1 MSRNRSSSSSSG
13 KASPPGETGIA
24 AAWQPNA
31 SLATLRLRAELLAAT
46 RRFFAER
53 SVLEVDVPALINHPV
68 TAPHIHSAQVQ
79 LPGHARPL
87 FLHTSPEYLMKR
99 LLAAG
104 SGDIY
109 QIAHVFRGAE
119 QGRLH
124 NAEFTLIE
132 WYRRDCSL
140 QQLMNEVGELAR
152 QLLALPPSFS
162 VESLHYAEAFA
173 RALGCD
179 PLAASDDAMRAL
191 ALRYG
196 LDARLGAEC
205 TRDELLDWLMGSAI
219 GPHLGTSALCFLHHY
234 PASQAA
240 LARLDPA
247 DPRCALRFELY
258 FRGVELANGFE
269 ELLDAQE
276 QRRRFEAE
284 QEQRRCLGLMVP
296 EIDTALLAALASG
309 LPQVAGVA
317 VGFDR
322 VLMLR
327 SGADRLSAV
336 LPFALERA

>member
-1 MSRNRSSSSSSG
+1 MSSD
-13 KASPPGETGIA
+13 T
-24 AAWQPNA
+24 WQPNA
-31 SLATLRLRAELLAAT
+31 PLATLRLRAELLAAT

-79 LPGHARPL
+79 LPGQARPL

-109 QIAHVFRGAE
+109 QIAHVFRGDE

-140 QQLMNEVGELAR
+140 EQLMNEVGELAR
-152 QLLALPPSFS
+152 ELLALPPTFPS
-162 VESLHYAEAFA
+162 ESPHYAAAFA
-173 RALGCD
+173 RTFGCD
-179 PLAASDDAMRAL
+179 PLVASDAALRAL
-191 ALRYG
+191 GLEHG
-196 LDARLGAEC
+196 LDARLGAQC
-205 TRDELLDWLMGSAI
+205 TRDELLDWLMASI
-219 GPHLGTSALCFLHHY
+219 VGPQLGMNALCLLHHY

-269 ELLDAQE
+269 ELRDPLE

-284 QEQRRCLGLMVP
+284 RQERRRLGLMVP
-296 EIDTALLAALASG
+296 EIDAALLAALASG
-309 LPQVAGVA
+309 LPPVAGVA

-327 SGADRLSAV
+327 SGASALSAV